1 MAKIPSLQTNDPNVI
16 DTARRG
22 GKLVSAI
29 AGQGRGSTSIP
40 SLQTSDPDVVDTA
53 RRGAKLVSSIA
64 GKGKRFMD
72 KSVLGDNAKNSIKN
86 AEITGGQD
94 SARKLTEILERKASV
109 DSENSRR
116 RQLFRR
122 FDNLFHARTITV
134 GGADHWSEDQSA
146 RLAGRAHVSVNVH
159 PSYVSIP
166 ASLQAVRPVIN
177 YLPSGS
183 SREDR
188 EEAAA
193 RERIFFRWWEEAD
206 MDIVMEDAAL
216 YKSLYGDTAAKITF
230 DEKDGLPR
238 VEVIS
243 APENLYM
250 GYGSSD
256 YTRID
261 WALYHYGISPQAVMD
276 EFGVDVVPMKMGN
289 EYFPFVYAGTH
300 SDPLVTAFASQAER
314 TVDRRDTSYERMQI
328 SVYDYWYKKIE
339 DGKTKT
345 FNCLFVGN
353 EMIKDEEHPEYDGE
367 LPYIPLINSRIPG
380 SPYGKPELYDVEQL
394 LREKDER
401 ITNAAQFIHQIVGGQ
416 MFQLVGQDAPE
427 EVPANAIPKPGRI
440 AAPGAG
446 NRIEPIQPFLP
457 NIQIEQYNQRIDR
470 ELAVVSGLNDLLL
483 GIAPSSVLGSSR
495 AIASLVANYEQR
507 IAPKRKLFY
516 NWIKKVWKMS
526 AQVWSYN
533 VPEVALVI
541 NGNYR
546 IEIVPPELTPRD
558 TLELANTAI
567 SLVQNRIWS
576 AERAMDRVGVDDP
589 QNEKDIIRDEQ
600 TDATINPAAVATM
613 ASVVGSFRQL
623 GLQQPEGLG
632 APNSPLDQ
640 NAAMEAMRG
649 QNPSPMGSESMND
662 EDMIPPSA
670 AETMP
675 ENGGGAAQ
683 TAEQMMSNME
693 GGQQ

>member
-1 MAKIPSLQTNDPNVI
+1 MAKRNAAPIPSLQTNDPQVI
-16 DTARRG
+16 DMAQ
-22 GKLVSAI
+22 K
-29 AGQGRGSTSIP
+29 
-40 SLQTSDPDVVDTA
+40 
-53 RRGAKLVSSIA
+53 GAKLVSTIA
-64 GKGKRFMD
+64 GRGNRFMG
-72 KSVLGDNAKNSIKN
+72 STVLADEAKKVIKN
-86 AEITGGQD
+86 AEMTGGQE
-94 SARKLTEILERKASV
+94 AAKKLTEILERKASV
-109 DSENSRR
+109 DSENARR

-134 GGADHWSEDQSA
+134 GGADHWAEDPSA
-146 RLAGRAHVSVNVH
+146 RLGGRAHVSVNVH

-183 SREDR
+183 EREDR

-216 YKSLYGDTAAKITF
+216 YKALYGDTAAKVTY
-230 DEKDGLPR
+230 DEKDGIPR

-250 GYGSSD
+250 GYGTSD
-256 YTRID
+256 FTRID
-261 WALYHYGISPQAVMD
+261 WALYHYGLSPQAVMD

-289 EYFPFVYAGTH
+289 EYFPFVYTGTH
-300 SDPLVTAFASQAER
+300 ADPLVTAFASQAER
-314 TVDRRDTSYERMQI
+314 TVDRRDTAYERMQV
-328 SVYDYWYKKIE
+328 SVYDYWYKKVE
-339 DGKTKT
+339 NGELKTY
-345 FNCLFVGN
+345 NCVFVGN
-353 EMIKDEEHPEYDGE
+353 QLVKEKEHPEYAGE

-380 SPYGKPELYDVEQL
+380 SPYGKPELYDIEQL

-427 EVPANAIPKPGRI
+427 EVPSNAIPKPGKI

-446 NRIEPIQPFLP
+446 NRIEPIQPFVP

-526 AQVWSYN
+526 AQIWSYN
-533 VPEVALVI
+533 DENVSLVI
-541 NGNYR
+541 NGQYR
-546 IEIVPPELTPRD
+546 IEVVPPELTPRD

-623 GLQQPEGLG
+623 GLQTPQGLG
-632 APNSPLDQ
+632 APGSPMDQ
-640 NAAMEAMRG
+640 QAAMEAMRG
-649 QNPSPMGSESMND
+649 QNPPPEGDVSMND
-662 EDMIPPSA
+662 QSLIPPAA
-670 AETMP
+670 AEAMP
-675 ENGGGAAQ
+675 ENGAEVAQ
-683 TAEQMMSNME
+683 TPEQLMF
-693 GGQQ
+693 

>member
-1 MAKIPSLQTNDPNVI
+1 MAKIPSLQTNDPAVI
-16 DTARRG
+16 D
-22 GKLVSAI
+22 SAN
-29 AGQGRGSTSIP
+29 
-40 SLQTSDPDVVDTA
+40 
-53 RRGAKLVSSIA
+53 RGAKLVTKIA
-64 GKGKRFMD
+64 GRGNRFLG
-72 KSVLGDNAKNSIKN
+72 SVAMSEDAKKLVKN
-86 AEITGGQD
+86 AELTGGQE
-94 SARKLTEILERKASV
+94 SAKKLTEILDRKGSV
-109 DSENSRR
+109 ESENARR

-177 YLPSGS
+177 YLASGS

-193 RERIFFRWWEEAD
+193 RERIFFRWWEETD
-206 MDIVMEDAAL
+206 MDIIMEDAAL
-216 YKSLYGDTAAKITF
+216 YKALYGDTAAKITF
-230 DEKDGLPR
+230 DEKDGIPR

-256 YTRID
+256 FTRID
-261 WALYHYGISPQAVMD
+261 WALYHYGLSPQAAMD
-276 EFGVDVVPMKMGN
+276 EFGLDIIPLKSGN
-289 EYFPFVYAGTH
+289 EFFPFVYSGDHA
-300 SDPLVTAFASQAER
+300 DPLVTAFASQAER
-314 TVDRRDTSYERMQI
+314 TVDRRDTSYERMQV

-339 DGKTKT
+339 GGETKT
-345 FNCLFVGN
+345 YNCLFVGN
-353 EMIKDEEHPEYDGE
+353 QLVSDREHPEYAGE
-367 LPYIPLINSRIPG
+367 LPYIPLINSRVPG

-495 AIASLVANYEQR
+495 AIASLIANYEQR

-516 NWIKKVWKMS
+516 NWLKKVWKMS

-533 VPEVALVI
+533 NEEVAMVI

-546 IEIVPPELTPRD
+546 IEVVPPELTPRD

-576 AERAMDRVGVDDP
+576 AERAMDRVGVDDV

-613 ASVVGSFRQL
+613 ASVVGTFRQL
-623 GLQQPEGLG
+623 GLQQPSGLG
-632 APNSPLDQ
+632 EPGSPMDQ
-640 NAAMEAMRG
+640 QAAMEAMRG

-662 EDMIPPSA
+662 QEMIPPSA

-675 ENGGGAAQ
+675 ENGGGPAQ
-683 TAEQMMSNME
+683 TAEQMMMGME

>member
-1 MAKIPSLQTNDPNVI
+1 MAKRSAAPIPSLQTNDPQVI
-16 DTARRG
+16 DMA
-22 GKLVSAI
+22 
-29 AGQGRGSTSIP
+29 Q
-40 SLQTSDPDVVDTA
+40 
-53 RRGAKLVSSIA
+53 RGAKLVGKIA
-64 GKGKRFMD
+64 GKGNRFLG
-72 KSVLGDNAKNSIKN
+72 SVALADDAKKLVKN
-86 AEITGGQD
+86 AELTSGQE
-94 SARKLTEILERKASV
+94 AAKKLTEILERKASV
-109 DSENSRR
+109 ESENARR

-177 YLPSGS
+177 YLSSGS

-206 MDIVMEDAAL
+206 MDIIMEDAAL
-216 YKSLYGDTAAKITF
+216 YKSLYGDTAAKVTF
-230 DEKDGLPR
+230 DEKDGIPR

-256 YTRID
+256 FTRID
-261 WALYHYGISPQAVMD
+261 WALYHYGLSPQAAMD
-276 EFGVDVVPMKMGN
+276 EFGIDIVPMKSGN
-289 EYFPFVYAGTH
+289 EFFPFVYSGDHA
-300 SDPLVTAFASQAER
+300 DPLVTAFASQAER
-314 TVDRRDTSYERMQI
+314 TVDRRDTSYERMQVA
-328 SVYDYWYKKIE
+328 VYDYWYKKIE
-339 DGKTKT
+339 GGETKT
-345 FNCLFVGN
+345 YNCLFVGN
-353 EMIKDEEHPEYDGE
+353 QLIREQEHPEYAGE

-526 AQVWSYN
+526 AQIWSYN
-533 VPEVALVI
+533 NEEVDMVI

-589 QNEKDIIRDEQ
+589 ANEKDIIRDEQ

-623 GLQQPEGLG
+623 GLEQPQGIG
-632 APNSPLDQ
+632 APGSPMDQ

-662 EDMIPPSA
+662 QDMIPPSA
-670 AETMP
+670 AEAMP
-675 ENGGGAAQ
+675 ENGGGPAQ
-683 TAEQMMSNME
+683 TAEQMMMGME

>member
-1 MAKIPSLQTNDPNVI
+1 MAKRNAAPIPSLQTNDPQVI
-16 DTARRG
+16 DMAQ
-22 GKLVSAI
+22 K
-29 AGQGRGSTSIP
+29 
-40 SLQTSDPDVVDTA
+40 
-53 RRGAKLVSSIA
+53 GAKLVSTIA
-64 GKGKRFMD
+64 GRGNRFMG
-72 KSVLGDNAKNSIKN
+72 STVLADEAKKVIKN
-86 AEITGGQD
+86 AEMTGGQE
-94 SARKLTEILERKASV
+94 AAKKLTEILERKASV
-109 DSENSRR
+109 DSENARR

-134 GGADHWSEDQSA
+134 GGADHWAEDPSA
-146 RLAGRAHVSVNVH
+146 RLGGRAHVSVNVH

-183 SREDR
+183 EREDR

-216 YKSLYGDTAAKITF
+216 YKALYGDTAAKVTY
-230 DEKDGLPR
+230 DEKDGIPR

-250 GYGSSD
+250 GYGTSD
-256 YTRID
+256 FTRVD
-261 WALYHYGISPQAVMD
+261 WALYHYGLSPQAVMD

-289 EYFPFVYAGTH
+289 EYFPFVYTGTH
-300 SDPLVTAFASQAER
+300 ADPLVTAFASQAER
-314 TVDRRDTSYERMQI
+314 TVDRRDTAYERMQV
-328 SVYDYWYKKIE
+328 SVYDYWYKKVE
-339 DGKTKT
+339 NGELKTY
-345 FNCLFVGN
+345 NCVFVGN
-353 EMIKDEEHPEYDGE
+353 QLVKEKEHPEYAGE

-427 EVPANAIPKPGRI
+427 EVPSNAIPKPGKI

-446 NRIEPIQPFLP
+446 NRIEPIQPFVP

-516 NWIKKVWKMS
+516 NWIKKVWKMA
-526 AQVWSYN
+526 AQIWSYN
-533 VPEVALVI
+533 DDTVALVI
-541 NGNYR
+541 NGQYR
-546 IEIVPPELTPRD
+546 IEVVPPELTPRD

-623 GLQQPEGLG
+623 GLQ
-632 APNSPLDQ
+632 APQGIGEPGSPLDQ
-640 NAAMEAMRG
+640 QAAMEQMRG
-649 QNPSPMGSESMND
+649 QNPPPQGSNSMND
-662 EDMIPPSA
+662 QGLIPPAA
-670 AETMP
+670 AEAMP
-675 ENGGGAAQ
+675 ENGAEVAQ
-683 TAEQMMSNME
+683 TPEQLMMQQ
-693 GGQQ
+693 GGM

>member
-1 MAKIPSLQTNDPNVI
+1 MAKIPSLQTNDPQVI
-16 DTARRG
+16 DATQ
-22 GKLVSAI
+22 K
-29 AGQGRGSTSIP
+29 
-40 SLQTSDPDVVDTA
+40 
-53 RRGAKLVSSIA
+53 GAKLVSKIA
-64 GKGKRFMD
+64 GKGNRFLG
-72 KSVLGDNAKNSIKN
+72 SVAMSEDAKKLVKN
-86 AEITGGQD
+86 AEVTGGQE
-94 SARKLTEILERKASV
+94 SAKKLTEILERKGSV
-109 DSENSRR
+109 ESENARR

-193 RERIFFRWWEEAD
+193 RERIFFRWWEETD
-206 MDIVMEDAAL
+206 MDIIMEDAAL
-216 YKSLYGDTAAKITF
+216 YKALYGDTAAKITF
-230 DEKDGLPR
+230 DEKDQLPR

-256 YTRID
+256 FTRID
-261 WALYHYGISPQAVMD
+261 WALYHYGLSPQAAMD
-276 EFGVDVVPMKMGN
+276 EFGFDIIPMKSGN
-289 EYFPFVYAGTH
+289 EYFPFVYSGDHA
-300 SDPLVTAFASQAER
+300 DPLVTAFASQAER
-314 TVDRRDTSYERMQI
+314 TVDRRDTSYERMQV

-339 DGKTKT
+339 GGETKT
-345 FNCLFVGN
+345 YNCLFVGN
-353 EMIKDEEHPEYDGE
+353 QLVSDREHPEYAGE
-367 LPYIPLINSRIPG
+367 LPYIPLINSRVPG

-495 AIASLVANYEQR
+495 AIASLIANYEQR

-516 NWIKKVWKMS
+516 NWLKKVWKMS

-533 VPEVALVI
+533 NEEVALVI

-546 IEIVPPELTPRD
+546 IEVVPPELTPRD

-576 AERAMDRVGVDDP
+576 AERAMDRVGVDDV

-613 ASVVGSFRQL
+613 ASVVGTFRQL
-623 GLQQPEGLG
+623 GLEQPSGLG
-632 APNSPLDQ
+632 EPGSPMDQ
-640 NAAMEAMRG
+640 QAAMAAMRG

-662 EDMIPPSA
+662 QDIIPPSA

-675 ENGGGAAQ
+675 ENGGGPAQ
-683 TAEQMMSNME
+683 TAEQMMAGME